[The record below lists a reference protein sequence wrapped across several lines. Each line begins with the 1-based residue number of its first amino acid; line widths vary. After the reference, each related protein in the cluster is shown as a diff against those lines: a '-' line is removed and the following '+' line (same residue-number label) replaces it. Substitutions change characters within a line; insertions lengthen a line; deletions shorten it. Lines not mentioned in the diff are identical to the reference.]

1 MRYST
6 RMELDEQLRAKV
18 AHYRPQPERFAHLQ
32 STPLLFI
39 VGISGAGK
47 NALSTKLKVDH
58 PTEYHQ
64 LVTNVT
70 RPPRKNNGVLEQDG
84 IDYHFIN
91 METANRML
99 DNQQYIEA
107 NVYSN
112 NIYGTSVAELEV
124 AQQKGRIV
132 IGDIDVNGV
141 ANFVRLGLH
150 ALPVFVLP
158 PSYEVWQQ
166 RLLTRYP
173 NGQID
178 QADWL
183 ARMKTAQSEIK
194 HALQAEYFYF
204 VINDDLAQ
212 AAETINAIAHDVP
225 TEHRSEAA
233 LAVAHSIL
241 DAINAKLA
249 EFTA

>member
-1 MRYST
+1 
-6 RMELDEQLRAKV
+6 MELDEQLRAKV
-18 AHYRPQPERFAHLQ
+18 ATYRPEPGHFAHLQ
-32 STPLLFI
+32 GIPLLFI

-47 NALSTKLKVDH
+47 NALSTKLKTDH
-58 PTEYHQ
+58 PGEYHQ
-64 LVTNVT
+64 MITNVT
-70 RPPRKNNGVLEQDG
+70 RAPRKNNGVLEQDG
-84 IDYHFIN
+84 IDYHFIS
-91 METANRML
+91 MATASRML

-124 AQQKGRIV
+124 AQQKNRIV

-173 NGQID
+173 GGQID

-183 ARMKTAQSEIK
+183 ARIKTARSEIER
-194 HALQAEYFYF
+194 ALETDYFYF
-204 VINDDLAQ
+204 VINDDLNQ
-212 AAETINAIAHDVP
+212 AAEAINAIAHDAQVERRP
-225 TEHRSEAA
+225 PA
-233 LAVAHSIL
+233 AVAVARTIIE
-241 DAINAKLA
+241 AINAELA
-249 EFTA
+249 DLAA

>member
-1 MRYST
+1 
-6 RMELDEQLRAKV
+6 MELDEQLRAKV
-18 AHYRPQPERFAHLQ
+18 AAYQPTPEHFAHLQ
-32 STPLLFI
+32 GIPLLFI
-39 VGISGAGK
+39 VGVSGAGK
-47 NALSTKLKVDH
+47 NALSTKLKTDH
-58 PTEYHQ
+58 PGEYHQ
-64 LVTNVT
+64 MVTNVT

-84 IDYHFIN
+84 IDYHFIS
-91 METANRML
+91 MATASRML

-107 NVYSN
+107 NVYSG

-124 AQQKGRIV
+124 AQQKHRIV

-178 QADWL
+178 REDWL
-183 ARMKTAQSEIK
+183 ARMKTAQSEIE
-194 HALQAEYFYF
+194 HALEADYFYF
-204 VINDDLAQ
+204 VINDDLDQ
-212 AAETINAIAHDVP
+212 AAETINAIAHDAQV
-225 TEHRSEAA
+225 EHRPPVAIATAQRILEAIHA
-233 LAVAHSIL
+233 ELADSA
-241 DAINAKLA
+241 A
-249 EFTA
+249 